1 MGLFGKIFRKKEEFL
16 GDVPPDF
23 SQPLGQARQ
32 QPQDPFAQ
40 DLYGKDPLQGGSPFD
55 SYGGGQS
62 PALGSQAPGATFDH
76 DIFSS
81 AQPTN
86 ADRARDYAQQ
96 LGGQNPALGT
106 QSTTTYGGAIT
117 GHEAQLILERLDT
130 IKAELDAIKQ
140 RLMHVER
147 YMESAEQK
155 AGQRKYF

>member
-1 MGLFGKIFRKKEEFL
+1 VGLFGKIFKKKDEFL

-23 SQPLGQARQ
+23 SQPLGQAGR
-32 QPQDPFAQ
+32 PAQDPFAQ
-40 DLYGKDPLQGGSPFD
+40 DVYGKDPLQGGSPFD
-55 SYGGGQS
+55 SYAQGGQ
-62 PALGSQAPGATFDH
+62 LGGAPPPDSSFGH

-96 LGGQNPALGT
+96 LGGQNPSPGL

-130 IKAELDAIKQ
+130 VKAELDAIKQ